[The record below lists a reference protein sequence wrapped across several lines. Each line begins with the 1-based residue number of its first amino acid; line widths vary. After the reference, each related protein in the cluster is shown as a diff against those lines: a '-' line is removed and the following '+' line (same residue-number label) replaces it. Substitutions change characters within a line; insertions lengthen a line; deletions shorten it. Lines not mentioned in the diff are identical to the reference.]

1 MCFSLVLHLLAF
13 SRTHT
18 HASHPFPNPTHASL
32 SLPIALFCV
41 RSDASQ
47 WAKLELYSNLALV
60 LGTFVGLVSAM
71 TLTLVLARGGAFK
84 WPWEL
89 YWVQTVGGLGGLRG

>member
-1 MCFSLVLHLLAF
+1 MSL
-13 SRTHT
+13 THV
-18 HASHPFPNPTHASL
+18 SL
-32 SLPIALFCV
+32 SPSRNGSVQRL

-71 TLTLVLARGGAFK
+71 TLILVLARGGAFK

-89 YWVQTVGGLGGLRG
+89 YWVQTVRTVGWMIGDDDAHNDDDGE